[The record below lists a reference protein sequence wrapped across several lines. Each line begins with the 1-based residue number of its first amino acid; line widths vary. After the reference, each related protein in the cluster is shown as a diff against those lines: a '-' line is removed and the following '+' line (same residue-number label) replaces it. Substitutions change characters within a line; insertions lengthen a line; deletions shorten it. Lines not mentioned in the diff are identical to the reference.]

1 MILEV
6 IEDQE
11 LRGRFE
17 FFGGID
23 GEVSEDAI
31 GTRAFESQQTF
42 HHDSIVI

>member
-11 LRGRFE
+11 LCRRFE
-17 FFGGID
+17 LFGSID

-42 HHDSIVI
+42 HHDSIVV